1 MGRQLQKSVPQ
12 TKNKLVQIL
21 QIYLTKKVPKNGL

>member
-1 MGRQLQKSVPQ
+1 LQKSVPQ

-21 QIYLTKKVPKNGL
+21 QIYLSNKKKVPKNGL